1 MKQILL
7 CVLLITGA
15 ALKAQIVAK
24 AEAESPFPQYRVK
37 VNLFNQAAFSL
48 PLFKVS
54 GEMLIGSDM
63 NPLYVQADLGYNYYS
78 QDELVKASGLH
89 AGLRLNHY
97 RPLIYRTQNMF
108 SYGFFYQRSAIND
121 YLKVNKEMP
130 GFGEYSE
137 YEKMKYHKERYGFNI
152 EFMKQFPV
160 YGKLFLEYGFGGG
173 VMMMRTVTP
182 DRVSQESFVNGL
194 YREKEVI
201 TPSIGFS
208 VKLGYALM

>member
-1 MKQILL
+1 MKPLLL
-7 CVLLITGA
+7 CLLLLTGSA
-15 ALKAQIVAK
+15 IMAQIAAK

-37 VNLFNQAAFSL
+37 VNVFNQAAFSL
-48 PLFKVS
+48 PLIKVS
-54 GEMLIGSDM
+54 TEMLIGSDM
-63 NPLYVQADLGYNYYS
+63 NPLYAQADLGYNYYS
-78 QDELVKASGLH
+78 HDELVKASGLH
-89 AGLRLNHY
+89 LGLRLNHY
-97 RPLIYRTQNMF
+97 RPLLYRTQNMI

-121 YLKVNKEMP
+121 YLKVNKQMP

-137 YEKMKYHKERYGFNI
+137 YEKMKYHKERYGFSV

-160 YGKLFLEYGFGGG
+160 YGKLFLEYGFGLG

-182 DRVSQESFVNGL
+182 DRVTQESFVNGL